1 MTTPTEQQRK
11 RQERDARKFWA
22 LYYLEVFGTYGLAA
36 AVILWNWW

>member
-11 RQERDARKFWA
+11 RQERATRKFWVR
-22 LYYLEVFGTYGLAA
+22 YYLEVFGTYGLAA